1 MTTSKLIISILIM
14 AAITFGTRL
23 APFVIFGRG
32 EKPPKIIIY
41 LGKYL
46 PPAIIT
52 IIIVYCFK
60 NVTLTSGNH
69 AIPEVLA
76 SITVILLQ
84 LKLKNTM
91 ISIFTGTALYMVL
104 LHLIPSF

>member
-32 EKPPKIIIY
+32 EKPPEIIIY

-52 IIIVYCFK
+52 IIIVSVSYTHL
-60 NVTLTSGNH
+60 TLPTNSL
-69 AIPEVLA
+69 V
-76 SITVILLQ
+76 
-84 LKLKNTM
+84 
-91 ISIFTGTALYMVL
+91 
-104 LHLIPSF
+104 

>member
-1 MTTSKLIISILIM
+1 MTTGKLIISILIM

-32 EKPPKIIIY
+32 EKPPEIIIY

-52 IIIVYCFK
+52 IYCFK
-60 NVTLTSGNH
+60 NITLTSGNH
-69 AIPEVLA
+69 AIPEALA

>member
-1 MTTSKLIISILIM
+1 MTTGKLIISILIM

-32 EKPPKIIIY
+32 EKPPEIIIY
-41 LGKYL
+41 LAIFAS
-46 PPAIIT
+46 AIIT

-60 NVTLTSGNH
+60 NITLTSGNH
-69 AIPEVLA
+69 AIPEALA

-84 LKLKNTM
+84 LKLKKH
-91 ISIFTGTALYMVL
+91 YD
-104 LHLIPSF
+104 

>member
-1 MTTSKLIISILIM
+1 MTTGKLIISILIM

-23 APFVIFGRG
+23 APFVI
-32 EKPPKIIIY
+32 
-41 LGKYL
+41 
-46 PPAIIT
+46 IT

-60 NVTLTSGNH
+60 NITLTSGNH
-69 AIPEVLA
+69 AIPEALA

>member
-32 EKPPKIIIY
+32 EKPPEIIIY

-76 SITVILLQ
+76 STVILLQ

>member
-1 MTTSKLIISILIM
+1 MTTGKLVISILIM

-23 APFVIFGRG
+23 APFIIFGRG
-32 EKPPKIIIY
+32 EKPPEIIIY

-60 NVTLTSGNH
+60 DVSLTGGNRG
-69 AIPEVLA
+69 IPELLA

-91 ISIFTGTALYMVL
+91 VSIFAGTAVYMTL
-104 LHLIPSF
+104 LHIIPVI